1 MHSFNLIF
9 VDMVTMYEISNK
21 NVACTFGFKCL
32 YCVVH
37 YFQRNVDHIF
47 IEASDKPFPPK
58 KTSQFR
64 GSQILFNP
72 CPRTFRPRT
81 RLIKANKGQRRSTM
95 HNILRHHT
103 QQYVKLLFQAYNR
116 FHWSE
121 YTWQVTQRQPR
132 YKYNI

>member
-47 IEASDKPFPPK
+47 IEASDKPFPK
-58 KTSQFR
+58 KKNFAIKR
-64 GSQILFNP
+64 FPNP
-72 CPRTFRPRT
+72 F
-81 RLIKANKGQRRSTM
+81 
-95 HNILRHHT
+95 
-103 QQYVKLLFQAYNR
+103 
-116 FHWSE
+116 
-121 YTWQVTQRQPR
+121 
-132 YKYNI
+132 